1 MQINILIYNKSLR
14 LVANKNSFALCFI
27 ASEIMNIEFRH
38 TIVRASILLVLVFSD
53 QGMAATP
60 RAYLQTDPGYIKPD
74 TLHIG
79 DKTHKT
85 SNFLMST
92 FEISE
97 FEYLK
102 ESDPNAYQ
110 ALWNHD
116 RYGIVGTRGLLIGIG
131 VSATTVLVFKD
142 AVHPAVPIT
151 TFLAGFIYYM
161 NCRYMA
167 RHYLH
172 NAINTLNGVAPPK
185 RSHHQW
191 SFSPMLIAQ
200 SGDSTFGVTLS
211 GYY

>member
-1 MQINILIYNKSLR
+1 MLTMIGP
-14 LVANKNSFALCFI
+14 
-27 ASEIMNIEFRH
+27 
-38 TIVRASILLVLVFSD
+38 ILLMLIFSED
-53 QGMAATP
+53 CLAATP

-85 SNFLMST
+85 SNYLMST

-97 FEYLK
+97 FEYLR

-116 RYGIVGTRGLLIGIG
+116 RYGIVGTRGLLLGIG

-142 AVHPAVPIT
+142 TVHPAIPVAA
-151 TFLAGFIYYM
+151 FLAGFIYYM

-172 NAINTLNGVAPPK
+172 NAINTLNGVAPAK
-185 RSHHQW
+185 REGRLQW
-191 SFSPMLIAQ
+191 SFSPTIIAQ
-200 SGDSTFGVTLS
+200 SGSPTFGVQMEIS
-211 GYY
+211 K